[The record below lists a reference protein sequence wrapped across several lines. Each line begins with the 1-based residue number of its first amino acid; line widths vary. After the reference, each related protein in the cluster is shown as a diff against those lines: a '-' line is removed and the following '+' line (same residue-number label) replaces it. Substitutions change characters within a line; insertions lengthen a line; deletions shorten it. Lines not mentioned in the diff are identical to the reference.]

1 MLCCCCNRFIA
12 VDLIARCHHLNDS
25 SRGSDGFRKSFGEE
39 RKRGTCARLA
49 SMMPIYGARAR
60 RRHALEHARDGEAL
74 RLDQSMV
81 SRIWRALCAAAASS
95 RGLNAFQRP
104 AVHRESA
111 RYRRTL
117 PQSADRALVLGV
129 DEKSQIQ
136 ALDRSQPLLPMRP
149 GQAERRAPDYLRHG
163 TTNLFAA
170 LDFKAGTVIGQF
182 HRRHRAVEFRQ
193 FLETIDHQ
201 VPRRCALHFDHRQLR
216 NPQTPGHQALAAA
229 SSALSSPL
237 HAYRRFLAQPG
248 GTLVRGPHRKTT
260 APRRPSQHSRT
271 AGRHP
276 PLPRTQQPSS
286 KTLHLDQNR

>member
-1 MLCCCCNRFIA
+1 MTYQTVGKWRRRF
-12 VDLIARCHHLNDS
+12 L
-25 SRGSDGFRKSFGEE
+25 E
-39 RKRGTCARLA
+39 RRLA
-49 SMMPIYGARAR
+49 GLLDEPRPGAPRQVGDAQIERVVRMTLERAPADATQWSTR
-60 RRHALEHARDGEAL
+60 AMAKRCGLS
-74 RLDQSMV
+74 QSMV
-81 SRIWRALCAAAASS
+81 SRIWRAFALQPHRVEGFKLAKDP
-95 RGLNAFQRP
+95 RFIEKVRDIVGLYLHP
-104 AVHRESA
+104 
-111 RYRRTL
+111 
-117 PQSADRALVLGV
+117 PDRALVLCV

-201 VPRRCALHFDHRQLR
+201 VPRRCALHLIIDNYAQ
-216 NPQTPGHQALAAA
+216 NPGHPALAAA

-237 HAYRRFLAQPG
+237 HAYGRVLAQPG
-248 GTLVRGPHRKTT
+248 GTLVRWPHRTTT
-260 APRRPSQHSRT
+260 APRRPSQHPRT